1 MLEPTHQTL
10 GHGTGKYSDKQSQGA
25 SRKSAGAFS
34 VYKSNNLVR
43 PGFANKPS
51 NAKGYDQFQAK
62 TTNVLEEMMALV
74 HHQTDQTN
82 LMQFKQLKNLSDN
95 FEESLKQVIN
105 ERHRSMGE
113 TQQIRH

>member
-25 SRKSAGAFS
+25 SRKSAGASS

-62 TTNVLEEMMALV
+62 TTNVLEEMMAVV
-74 HHQTDQTN
+74 HYETD
-82 LMQFKQLKNLSDN
+82 
-95 FEESLKQVIN
+95 
-105 ERHRSMGE
+105 
-113 TQQIRH
+113 